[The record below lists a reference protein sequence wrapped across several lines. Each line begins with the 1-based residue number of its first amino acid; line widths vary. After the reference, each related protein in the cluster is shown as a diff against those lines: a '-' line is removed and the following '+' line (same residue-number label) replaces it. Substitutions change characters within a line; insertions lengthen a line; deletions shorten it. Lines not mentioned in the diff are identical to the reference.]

1 MFPFG
6 GEIMRNLIGAALVAL
21 FILSVP
27 SFAQGDMDCGDFRS
41 WSEAQDFYERN
52 GPGDPHRLD
61 ADNDGI
67 ACESL
72 R

>member
-1 MFPFG
+1 
-6 GEIMRNLIGAALVAL
+6 
-21 FILSVP
+21 
-27 SFAQGDMDCGDFRS
+27 MDCSDFRS
-41 WSEAQDFYERN
+41 WSEAQAFYERQ

-67 ACESL
+67 ACEAL

>member
-1 MFPFG
+1 MTRV
-6 GEIMRNLIGAALVAL
+6 IATVIIVATALVPIAA
-21 FILSVP
+21 FGQS
-27 SFAQGDMDCGDFRS
+27 GDRDCSDFRS
-41 WSEAQDFYERN
+41 WAEAQRFYESQ
-52 GPGDPHRLD
+52 GSGDPHRLD

>member
-1 MFPFG
+1 
-6 GEIMRNLIGAALVAL
+6 MRYFLVATAVA
-21 FILSVP
+21 IYATVATP
-27 SFAQGDMDCGDFRS
+27 AAFAQRDMDCSDFRS
-41 WSEAQDFYERN
+41 WSEAQAFYESQ

-67 ACESL
+67 ACEAL

>member
-1 MFPFG
+1 MKLTLVSTAVCAAYF
-6 GEIMRNLIGAALVAL
+6 LTSIGTAT
-21 FILSVP
+21 
-27 SFAQGDMDCGDFRS
+27 AQGADRDCSDFSS
-41 WSEAQDFYERN
+41 WREAQAFFEAN
-52 GPGDPHRLD
+52 QPGDPHRLD